1 VVVRAAGA
9 SRVGSALVAVLAA
22 MALVAG
28 CSSGDDTSSG
38 EDPSTTSTTT
48 TVAEPDPSLASPSE
62 PGPFAVGRR
71 TLQLSDAERGRDLVA
86 DVWYPAAPGTTGA
99 PSVYQFIPGIEF
111 ASSSALADVAVST
124 DGPFPLVVYSHGS
137 GGLRYVASF
146 FTELLASH
154 GFVVASVDHVGN
166 TAIELVAGGEFDRDQ
181 IAYDR
186 VADVDLL
193 ITEMLAAS
201 SSTDS
206 PFAGSIDAE
215 RVGVT
220 GHSFGGFTALASVGG
235 YTNDL
240 GTLPGDDRI
249 DAVVAMAPASEL
261 NSAEELEAVDV
272 PTLLVSGTRD
282 VTTPIDPDTEKAWE
296 LVSGRPLWRV
306 DLVDAG
312 HQSFTDV
319 CDYQELLP
327 TLNAPQLLIDA
338 VADYAAEGCTP
349 ELMPIDTAHELINRN
364 SVAFLLAY
372 VAGETDYEAFLAQEV
387 PGEVVQVKE

>member
-1 VVVRAAGA
+1 
-9 SRVGSALVAVLAA
+9 
-22 MALVAG
+22 
-28 CSSGDDTSSG
+28 
-38 EDPSTTSTTT
+38 
-48 TVAEPDPSLASPSE
+48 
-62 PGPFAVGRR
+62 
-71 TLQLSDAERGRDLVA
+71 
-86 DVWYPAAPGTTGA
+86 
-99 PSVYQFIPGIEF
+99 
-111 ASSSALADVAVST
+111 
-124 DGPFPLVVYSHGS
+124 
-137 GGLRYVASF
+137 
-146 FTELLASH
+146 
-154 GFVVASVDHVGN
+154 VGN

-201 SSTDS
+201 SSTDG

-319 CDYQELLP
+319 CDYQQLLP

-372 VAGETDYEAFLAQEV
+372 VAGEADYEAFLAQEV
-387 PGEVVQVKE
+387 QGEVVQVKE